1 MAVISAAP
9 GTLVDA
15 GRLPETE
22 ARATLAPRAVPA
34 GTPAFTRREL
44 AGRRRV
50 ASLFREMYTTGF
62 PELDA
67 GKPFTVG
74 ITSAVRGEG
83 RTTTALGFA
92 LAVARDIDARVL
104 LIELDLERPTL
115 ARELQ
120 LPLSPG
126 LVDVLSHDASVEAVI
141 RRLDPCGVDVL
152 PAGTSPKAVSRLL
165 RSAELRSL
173 LALAQDIYQV
183 VVLDL
188 PPALTS
194 SDVVPLSGLTDALLM
209 VVRAGATPIRLV
221 EQARDRFGDGKV
233 RGVILTAQQSKIPN
247 WLRRLF

>member
-1 MAVISAAP
+1 MAVVTAAP
-9 GTLVDA
+9 GRLIKPRNLPGEAA
-15 GRLPETE
+15 G
-22 ARATLAPRAVPA
+22 ATLAPRALPA

-44 AGRRRV
+44 AGRRRLDLV
-50 ASLFREMYTTGF
+50 FREMYTTGF

-67 GKPFTVG
+67 GTPFVVG

-92 LAVARDIDARVL
+92 MAVARDIDVRVL

-120 LPLSPG
+120 LPLTPG
-126 LVDVLSHDASVEAVI
+126 LVDVLTRNANLETAI
-141 RRLDPCGVDVL
+141 RRLDASGVDIL
-152 PAGTSPKAVSRLL
+152 PAGDLAPAVSRLL

-173 LALAQDIYQV
+173 LALAQGIYQV
-183 VVLDL
+183 IVLDL
-188 PPALTS
+188 PPALIS

-209 VVRAGATPIRLV
+209 VVRAGATPVRLV
-221 EQARDRFGDGKV
+221 EQATARLGPGKI
-233 RGVILTAQQSKIPN
+233 RGIILSAQRSKIPN